1 MAVNDRIFIVTREY
15 LISLLQAWQQDKI
28 TTAEFY
34 ETIEIIFGGNTKF
47 LDWENDGN
55 SVTPEL
61 IPSESVT
68 SEVIAYSEMLDLDFI
83 TQEDIDPAIE
93 FLNTPIG
100 KIEEGM
106 KKWEQ
111 YKPKTSI
118 EERIKKFNGQYPYI
132 QVK

>member
-1 MAVNDRIFIVTREY
+1 MAVNDRIFVVTREY

-28 TTAEFY
+28 TTTEFY

-47 LDWENDGN
+47 LDWENEEED
-55 SVTPEL
+55 SVTRD
-61 IPSESVT
+61 IM
-68 SEVIAYSEMLDLDFI
+68 AYFEMLDLDFI

-100 KIEEGM
+100 KIEESM

-118 EERIKKFNGQYPYI
+118 EERIKKFNG
-132 QVK
+132 